1 MYAITA
7 IHTGENGAIFLP
19 YTLIFLT
26 LQRWQTFF
34 NCANFLQI
42 FFDFFVKMPF
52 GWVCRRDGR
61 GITIGAG
68 WVAAVGGVFSLFAR
82 CSIHRRRGRFLL
94 LRSWLPLGFGG
105 NPRPNVAR
113 LIVKVAAG
121 GGCGSD
127 GGGTAHFWA
136 HFWAFFR
143 RVWNCPPFRRLPSKR
158 RVFGVFGGVFL
169 YCCKY
174 LYKKIQA

>member
-1 MYAITA
+1 MLLRQYTR
-7 IHTGENGAIFLP
+7 GKNGAIFLP

-52 GWVCRRDGR
+52 GVFRCGGGGFLCISRTSLGLRYTDG
-61 GITIGAG
+61 
-68 WVAAVGGVFSLFAR
+68 
-82 CSIHRRRGRFLL
+82 
-94 LRSWLPLGFGG
+94 GG

-127 GGGTAHFWA
+127 GGGTAYFWA
-136 HFWAFFR
+136 HFWAFSR
-143 RVWNCPPFRRLPSKR
+143 GVWNCPPFRRLPLKR
-158 RVFGVFGGVFL
+158 RIFGRFRGVFS
-169 YCCKY
+169 CIAANTCT
-174 LYKKIQA
+174 KKIQAGTAATIQAGTLAESSPVLVGIVKD